1 VLRISW
7 FETGRYS
14 RRAKSCLSR
23 SGESW
28 HPDRFTHDPGLQTR
42 AQERLKQINEAYNSL
57 ISGRAKRARSSQT
70 SQTDGSYRA
79 RSPKYG
85 THPTVRWSMI
95 LTVILIF
102 GAAFFFT
109 SRSLLQTRQQA
120 TQDMSSIEAVQPA
133 AHDKTNDVDT
143 RTSRGTTS
151 ERRTE
156 TSAPDESIVSTT
168 AAETPVVQPMST
180 VTVVIDPDTGL
191 LARAECPVKGRMTFA
206 AGTEPHGLCNV
217 HTPETKAAAARA
229 NESRVKSV
237 AKRITSPSKWF
248 EGKTQDKQQIK

>member
-1 VLRISW
+1 
-7 FETGRYS
+7 
-14 RRAKSCLSR
+14 
-23 SGESW
+23 
-28 HPDRFTHDPGLQTR
+28 
-42 AQERLKQINEAYNSL
+42 L
-57 ISGRAKRARSSQT
+57 ISGRGKRARSSQT

-85 THPTVRWSMI
+85 AHPPVRWSMI
-95 LTVILIF
+95 LTVVLLF

-109 SRSLLQTRQQA
+109 SRSLLRTRQQA
-120 TQDMSSIEAVQPA
+120 TQDMSSIEAVEPA
-133 AHDKTNDVDT
+133 AHDKTNDVDS
-143 RTSRGTTS
+143 RTSRVTTS
-151 ERRTE
+151 PERRTE

-168 AAETPVVQPMST
+168 AAEAPVVQPMST

-206 AGTEPHGLCNV
+206 VGTEPHGLCNV
-217 HTPETKAAAARA
+217 HTRETKATAARA

-248 EGKTQDKQQIK
+248 EGKTDDKPQIK